1 MIKDIKKDPMIGS
14 FLDSLYI
21 EKGLSKNT
29 VSSYKND
36 IESFLS
42 WLHKKEIHYQNV
54 TGANINDFISILF
67 NDGFKS
73 SSINRKISSIRHFY
87 LFLLKKKIIKFSPVD
102 EITTPK
108 QEKYLP
114 ISMSEDEVERLLS
127 SPNSNRIIERRDKA
141 MIEILYATGM
151 RISEL
156 VNLKLTDIDFNRSVL
171 KVFGKG
177 SKERLVP
184 YGEKAAEALDIYL
197 RDRKR
202 SDSKNVFLSNRGSQI
217 TRGAFW
223 QRIKIY
229 IKRENLKSSISPHTL
244 RHAFA
249 THLLNRGAD
258 LRSVQ
263 ILLGHSDLSTTQIYT
278 HIAKQR
284 LGEILKNIIQ
294 EVKVNKLG
302 FSFLLII
309 ISFFTLSS
317 EDKIQE
323 SIQKVLPAGAK
334 IELIKESDIKGLY
347 AVYYGEL
354 EPIYVS
360 KDGKFFIY
368 GDLFQI
374 TNNGISNISNINLA
388 KKRKAIIEEI
398 STQDFISFEAENEK
412 YQVTVFTDVDCGYCR
427 KLHDNIKE
435 YNKLGITINYAA
447 FPRSGIGTSSFT
459 KMVGAWCS
467 RNPKESI
474 TKLKNN
480 ENIDMSF
487 CDNQPVAKQFAIGQ
501 KLGLMA
507 PRQSFI

>member
-1 MIKDIKKDPMIGS
+1 MIKDYKKDHIIRS

-29 VSSYKND
+29 VSSYEND
-36 IESFLS
+36 ISSFLS
-42 WLHKKEIHYQNV
+42 WLNNKQINYQQVSGN
-54 TGANINDFISILF
+54 NINEFISKLF
-67 NDGFKS
+67 NSGLKS
-73 SSINRKISSIRHFY
+73 SSINRKISSIKHFY
-87 LFLLKKKIIKFSPVD
+87 LFLSKKKIIKYSPAD
-102 EITTPK
+102 EIETPK

-156 VNLKLTDIDFNRSVL
+156 VNLKLTDIDLNRSVL

-184 YGEKAAEALDIYL
+184 YGEKAAEALDVYL
-197 RDRKR
+197 RDRKK

-284 LGEILKNIIQ
+284 LGEILK
-294 EVKVNKLG
+294 K
-302 FSFLLII
+302 
-309 ISFFTLSS
+309 
-317 EDKIQE
+317 
-323 SIQKVLPAGAK
+323 
-334 IELIKESDIKGLY
+334 
-347 AVYYGEL
+347 
-354 EPIYVS
+354 
-360 KDGKFFIY
+360 
-368 GDLFQI
+368 
-374 TNNGISNISNINLA
+374 
-388 KKRKAIIEEI
+388 
-398 STQDFISFEAENEK
+398 
-412 YQVTVFTDVDCGYCR
+412 
-427 KLHDNIKE
+427 HH
-435 YNKLGITINYAA
+435 
-447 FPRSGIGTSSFT
+447 PRG
-459 KMVGAWCS
+459 
-467 RNPKESI
+467 
-474 TKLKNN
+474 
-480 ENIDMSF
+480 
-487 CDNQPVAKQFAIGQ
+487 
-501 KLGLMA
+501 
-507 PRQSFI
+507 

>member
-1 MIKDIKKDPMIGS
+1 MVKDNKKDHLLRS

-36 IESFLS
+36 ITSFSS
-42 WLHKKEIHYQNV
+42 WCDKEHLDRLKITDLNLNNY
-54 TGANINDFISILF
+54 ISNLF
-67 NDGFKS
+67 SIGLKS
-73 SSINRKISSIRHFY
+73 SSINRKISSIKHFY
-87 LFLLKKKIIKFSPVD
+87 LFLLKKKVIKNSPAD

-114 ISMSEDEVERLLS
+114 TSMSEDEVESLLGSPKS
-127 SPNSNRIIERRDKA
+127 SIKIERRDKA

-184 YGEKAAEALDIYL
+184 YGEKAAEALRIYL
-197 RDRKR
+197 EDRKTL
-202 SDSKNVFLSNRGSQI
+202 DSKDVFLSNRGTRI

-278 HIAKQR
+278 HIAKKR
-284 LGEILKNIIQ
+284 LGEILK
-294 EVKVNKLG
+294 K
-302 FSFLLII
+302 
-309 ISFFTLSS
+309 
-317 EDKIQE
+317 
-323 SIQKVLPAGAK
+323 
-334 IELIKESDIKGLY
+334 
-347 AVYYGEL
+347 
-354 EPIYVS
+354 
-360 KDGKFFIY
+360 
-368 GDLFQI
+368 
-374 TNNGISNISNINLA
+374 
-388 KKRKAIIEEI
+388 
-398 STQDFISFEAENEK
+398 
-412 YQVTVFTDVDCGYCR
+412 
-427 KLHDNIKE
+427 HH
-435 YNKLGITINYAA
+435 
-447 FPRSGIGTSSFT
+447 PRG
-459 KMVGAWCS
+459 
-467 RNPKESI
+467 
-474 TKLKNN
+474 
-480 ENIDMSF
+480 
-487 CDNQPVAKQFAIGQ
+487 
-501 KLGLMA
+501 
-507 PRQSFI
+507 

>member
-1 MIKDIKKDPMIGS
+1 MIKDNKKDHLLRS

-36 IESFLS
+36 ITSFSS
-42 WLHKKEIHYQNV
+42 WCDKEHLDRLKITDLNLNNY
-54 TGANINDFISILF
+54 ISNLF
-67 NDGFKS
+67 SIGLKS
-73 SSINRKISSIRHFY
+73 SSINRKISSIKHFY
-87 LFLLKKKIIKFSPVD
+87 LFLLKKKVIKNSPAD

-114 ISMSEDEVERLLS
+114 TSMSEDEVESLLGSPKS
-127 SPNSNRIIERRDKA
+127 SIKIERRDKA

-184 YGEKAAEALDIYL
+184 YGEKAAEALRIYL
-197 RDRKR
+197 EDRKKL
-202 SDSKNVFLSNRGSQI
+202 DSKDVFLSNRGTRI

-278 HIAKQR
+278 HIAKKR
-284 LGEILKNIIQ
+284 LGEILK
-294 EVKVNKLG
+294 K
-302 FSFLLII
+302 
-309 ISFFTLSS
+309 
-317 EDKIQE
+317 
-323 SIQKVLPAGAK
+323 
-334 IELIKESDIKGLY
+334 
-347 AVYYGEL
+347 
-354 EPIYVS
+354 
-360 KDGKFFIY
+360 
-368 GDLFQI
+368 
-374 TNNGISNISNINLA
+374 
-388 KKRKAIIEEI
+388 
-398 STQDFISFEAENEK
+398 
-412 YQVTVFTDVDCGYCR
+412 
-427 KLHDNIKE
+427 HH
-435 YNKLGITINYAA
+435 
-447 FPRSGIGTSSFT
+447 PRG
-459 KMVGAWCS
+459 
-467 RNPKESI
+467 
-474 TKLKNN
+474 
-480 ENIDMSF
+480 
-487 CDNQPVAKQFAIGQ
+487 
-501 KLGLMA
+501 
-507 PRQSFI
+507 